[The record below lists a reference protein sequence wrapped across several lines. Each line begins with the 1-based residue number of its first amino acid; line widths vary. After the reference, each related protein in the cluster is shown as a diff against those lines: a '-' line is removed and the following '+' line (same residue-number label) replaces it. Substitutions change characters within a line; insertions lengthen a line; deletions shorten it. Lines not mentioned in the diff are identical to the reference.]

1 MVLTQKDKEYLLD
14 LRHEMRGL
22 GQLKEAVNETVYTLN
37 GNEITA
43 EKTRELFGKENFLS
57 GFSRSAF
64 HWSTSREIDG
74 SNKVVEF
81 DSSSPFA

>member
-43 EKTRELFGKENFLS
+43 EKKMELFG
-57 GFSRSAF
+57 
-64 HWSTSREIDG
+64 
-74 SNKVVEF
+74 
-81 DSSSPFA
+81 